1 MNEIIKENVFS
12 VYEKNINISLFN
24 EVILFLAYTRNRTG
38 TNDLLYEIQEKCIW

>member
-24 EVILFLAYTRNRTG
+24 EIIAF
-38 TNDLLYEIQEKCIW
+38 IISFIKQFII

>member
-24 EVILFLAYTRNRTG
+24 EIIAFIAYTRN
-38 TNDLLYEIQEKCIW
+38 E